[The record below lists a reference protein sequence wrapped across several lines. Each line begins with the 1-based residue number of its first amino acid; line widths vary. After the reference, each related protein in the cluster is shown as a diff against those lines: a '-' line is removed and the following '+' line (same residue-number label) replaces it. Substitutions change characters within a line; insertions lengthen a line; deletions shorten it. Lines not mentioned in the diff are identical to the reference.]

1 MLIPAIQRPQR
12 RVRLRLAVLLVA
24 GGVVLL
30 MVLARLAGA
39 QVQAQGH
46 AHAAEVP
53 QVTPPAVPPAGP
65 VPAPARPLVLDNN
78 VRLHMDMSPALRAT
92 PADSA
97 RAARVARELR
107 TALIQYRDTTAAVAD
122 GYQMFLPRVKEQ
134 KVYHFTNS
142 WRAVQEAFRFNP
154 ARPTSLL
161 YRKAPDGK
169 FELIGAMYTA
179 PKRFGID
186 KLDARVPLSIARWH
200 RHVNWCVPKRGA
212 TQRWLER
219 QNGEPV
225 FGPESPIATRDACD
239 RVGGDF
245 RASMFG
251 WMLHANVFEGDDP
264 ATIWGD
270 DHAKH
275 DAHGMMKMDGM

>member
-1 MLIPAIQRPQR
+1 
-12 RVRLRLAVLLVA
+12 
-24 GGVVLL
+24 
-30 MVLARLAGA
+30 
-39 QVQAQGH
+39 
-46 AHAAEVP
+46 
-53 QVTPPAVPPAGP
+53 
-65 VPAPARPLVLDNN
+65 
-78 VRLHMDMSPALRAT
+78 
-92 PADSA
+92 
-97 RAARVARELR
+97 
-107 TALIQYRDTTAAVAD
+107 
-122 GYQMFLPRVKEQ
+122 
-134 KVYHFTNS
+134 
-142 WRAVQEAFRFNP
+142 VQEAFRFNP

-169 FELIGAMYTA
+169 LVLIGAMYTA

-200 RHVNWCVPKRGA
+200 KHVNWCVPRRGA

-225 FGPESPIATRDACD
+225 FGPESPIATKEACD
-239 RVGGDF
+239 AVGGTF
-245 RASMFG
+245 RESMFG